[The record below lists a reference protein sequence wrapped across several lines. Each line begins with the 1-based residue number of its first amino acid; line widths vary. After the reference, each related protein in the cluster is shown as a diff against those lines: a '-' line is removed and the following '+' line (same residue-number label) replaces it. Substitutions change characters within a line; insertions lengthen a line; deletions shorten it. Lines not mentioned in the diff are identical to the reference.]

1 MSRELIEALRAA
13 AAFDATPLPEDLAAL
28 HVPFDDLLGESR
40 TESELRK
47 AAESGGRIALVGAM
61 GAGKS
66 SVLSF
71 SLTPSEGFAPLP
83 ISVAPESDE
92 TITDPGRFAQHV
104 VRVISTWAAEVE
116 MLSAEQRD
124 ELLRSVAKDRV
135 MPARSKGLHA
145 GLSVQLPWLV
155 KGELARDV
163 KRELAPAVEV
173 ERSAVE
179 YLESLKRLMRLIR
192 TIELQPVLV
201 IDDSDRWLRRGEPRP
216 DIVGAFFGRIVR
228 ELAELETGLAIAVHE
243 HYLGLDEY
251 RDSTVGVINTRINV
265 PRLTE
270 QGQLTLILDHR
281 VQVMGGGQG
290 STEIFD
296 ADGLARLW
304 HFYANECGRSLRKT
318 LQIAHTALSE
328 AARVEADQVGLALI
342 ESSIA
347 AWEPQEAKP

>member
-1 MSRELIEALRAA
+1 MSKELIETLRAA

-28 HVPFDDLLGESR
+28 HVPFDDLLGEAK
-40 TESELRK
+40 TENELQK
-47 AAESGGRIALVGAM
+47 AAEAGGRIALVGAM

-66 SVLSF
+66 SVLAYA
-71 SLTPSEGFAPLP
+71 LTPAAGFAPLP

-92 TITDPGRFAQHV
+92 TVTDPGRFAQHV

-116 MLSAEQRD
+116 MLDEEQRD
-124 ELLRSVAKDRV
+124 ELLRSVAKERI
-135 MPARSKGLHA
+135 MPARSTGTHA
-145 GLSVQLPWLV
+145 GLSVQLPWLA
-155 KGELARDV
+155 KGEVARDV

-179 YLESLKRLMRLIR
+179 YLDALKRLMRLIR
-192 TIELQPVLV
+192 TIELRPVLV

-243 HYLGLDEY
+243 HYLQLGEY
-251 RDSTVGVINTRINV
+251 RSNTVGVINTRIDV
-265 PRLTE
+265 PKLTE
-270 QGQLTLILDHR
+270 EGQLACILDHR
-281 VQVMGGGQG
+281 VQLVEEGGNAAA
-290 STEIFD
+290 ILD

-304 HFYANECGRSLRKT
+304 RFYADECGQSLRKT

-328 AARVEADQVGLALI
+328 AARSEAERVGLALI

-347 AWEPQEAKP
+347 AWNS